1 MLPYAA
7 LCDGRKTALHISVA
21 TCRGG
26 VPAFSLQMRL
36 LCGRNVHKVI
46 AACLATRNGSAEALG
61 STLQPVHLLHDGK
74 RADVVV

>member
-26 VPAFSLQMRL
+26 VPVFSLQMRL

-46 AACLATRNGSAEALG
+46 AAC
-61 STLQPVHLLHDGK
+61 
-74 RADVVV
+74 